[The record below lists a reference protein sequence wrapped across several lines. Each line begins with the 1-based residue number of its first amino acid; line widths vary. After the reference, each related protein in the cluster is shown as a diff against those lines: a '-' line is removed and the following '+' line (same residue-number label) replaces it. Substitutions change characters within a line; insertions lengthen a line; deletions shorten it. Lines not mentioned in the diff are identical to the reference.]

1 MIMNNLLVGDAR
13 RAKPDSHNLHYGIY
27 SYNIT
32 VCALGYGE
40 GAATTAADDALKIV
54 ARGTVKRTA
63 RQPMIEKAGTGRLR
77 ARLGPGGR
85 MPRSSPEAVVSPSP
99 TSFFLV
105 PCSLPLA
112 PCPLPIWRRGR
123 SSSSRARCEN
133 WAAGNFDI
141 ADLAVRW
148 VVPLVVTSFVALR
161 RQRVTRSNRVG
172 YATKSMPYISASV
185 LK

>member
-1 MIMNNLLVGDAR
+1 MVARFLLR
-13 RAKPDSHNLHYGIY
+13 LITDSHNLHYGIY

-161 RQRVTRSNRVG
+161 RQRVTRSNRVE